1 MLLLLLF
8 RILKV
13 VFKLG
18 KGFRFASSIDYEIIK
33 LNEKK
38 RKHRENYRNYMNRI
52 YQCIADDV
60 SYLEGSKNVKN
71 DD

>member
-1 MLLLLLF
+1 M
-8 RILKV
+8 
-13 VFKLG
+13 G
-18 KGFRFASSIDYEIIK
+18 KGFRFASSASSIDYEIIR
-33 LNEKK
+33 LNENK

-52 YQCIADDV
+52 YQSIADDV